1 MLQGKLLKDKTKV
14 STSAHVAEDDA
25 PTEKKKTRNFST
37 LAGFFFWKN
46 SLAGYDQVQYIPRIT
61 HQGLPCLN
69 AKYCIKNE
77 SFGCYSPRRNYF
89 TIFFL

>member
-37 LAGFFFWKN
+37 LAGFFFGRT
-46 SLAGYDQVQYIPRIT
+46 LLQDMT
-61 HQGLPCLN
+61 
-69 AKYCIKNE
+69 KYNTYRE
-77 SFGCYSPRRNYF
+77 
-89 TIFFL
+89 